1 MTRKDFAAR
10 TAQGP
15 LILDGATGSNLMDA
29 GMPRGVSTELWIL
42 EHPEILMA
50 LQRAYVDAGSQVVY
64 APTFQANRISLEGH
78 GIRRNVPE
86 LVKALVALSQEAV
99 DGKALIAGDI
109 SSTGKLPAPYGP
121 MGYEQLFDCYAEQI
135 SALAE
140 AGVDFLVAETLLT
153 TDEAMAILDAASS
166 VCELPVVCTLTVEA
180 DGGLLLGGN
189 IFDAAVDIE
198 AMGAAAVG
206 LNCSVG
212 PDQLEA
218 VVETL
223 SRRLSVPLVAK
234 PNAGLPEIAADGQAV
249 YSMGSEE
256 FAASMARLHR
266 AGASILGG
274 CCGTTPDYIR
284 ALCSAIS

>member
-121 MGYEQLFDCYAEQI
+121 MGYEQLFDCYVEQI

-249 YSMGSEE
+249 YSMGAEE